1 MEQGDILKID
11 AGGERTLS
19 CFDDTNLCLRHYSQ
33 YSLWLDCCPPVWH
46 GEKADS
52 YMEEV
57 IEYGIRQGIPERDLR
72 LLVDAGYDAFDME
85 ELLYDPALRQSCV
98 EEIRCGLYR

>member
-1 MEQGDILKID
+1 
-11 AGGERTLS
+11 
-19 CFDDTNLCLRHYSQ
+19 
-33 YSLWLDCCPPVWH
+33 
-46 GEKADS
+46 
-52 YMEEV
+52 MEEV

-98 EEIRCGLYR
+98 EEIRCGPYR